1 MTMRFEGKVAMVTAT
16 VNLEELNKV
25 NVLTERVK
33 KRKQEFLAAKPHL
46 CPQRSRLFVES
57 WKETEG
63 EPLVIRWAKA
73 FQNILEGVPIVIRD
87 GELVVGSQNRY
98 VRGCFCAPEF
108 HADGFIGQLS
118 AEKLTS
124 SGEMV
129 ECDIEEWER
138 KSILEDAYYWKG
150 KSFACKATREWEELW
165 GSKIADFEKARA
177 WSSFIGNVSEVSAVD
192 YEKVLKKG
200 LIGVADEAREQ
211 INKAVIV
218 TEEDLHKIHF
228 WRAVVIVCEAGINY
242 ARRHA
247 DLAREMARAETDV
260 ARRKELE
267 TIAEIC
273 DWVPANPARS
283 FHEALQSF
291 WFIHLELYLETTGL
305 SKAPGRFDQY
315 MFPFYEKDIREGRL
329 TRQEAAELLGLLWV
343 KIGEYE
349 PFKPGDSKKYFANT
363 TLQNVTIGGV
373 KRDGSDATNE
383 LSYLMLEVAGKVKGN
398 NPHLSLRYHDN
409 IPGEFLIKAAETN
422 IATGAGIPAFF
433 NDGASIPSL
442 METWGTT
449 LEEARDFALVG
460 CGEKQPAPYAAVSS
474 KSGLSLAKPFELTL
488 YNGIDS
494 RTGIQLGPATGDAR
508 NFTSFEELSDAFKKQ
523 YAYMLDSL
531 IPAQKVAQIVL
542 TNTQQLPFHSALLN
556 DCIEKGADQLG
567 WGCHWRWN
575 YDTIVLFG
583 IQNPVNSLAAIK
595 KLVFEDKRVTMAELL
610 DALAVNFEGK
620 DDLRQ
625 LLLAAPKWG
634 NDDDYVDEIMK
645 DVWRWTGEITAQH
658 PAMWESGGYHIA
670 KHGVSF
676 NYYFGQVTGALPDGR
691 KAWEPL
697 ADGSLSPMRGTDVK
711 GPTAVINSASKIDIS
726 RTESTVLNQKI
737 HPSVVQTREGIEKF
751 LSLIKTY
758 FNQGGYH
765 IQFNIVSRETLLDAQ
780 RHPENYRDLLVRV
793 AGYSAFFVELPR
805 DIQDDIIARTEQTF

>member
-1 MTMRFEGKVAMVTAT
+1 MVSAT
-16 VNLEELNKV
+16 IELLNKV

-33 KRKQEFLAAKPHL
+33 RRKQEFLAAKPHL
-46 CPQRSRLFVES
+46 CPQRSRLFIDS

-63 EPLVIRWAKA
+63 EPLAIRWAKA
-73 FQNILEGVPIVIRD
+73 FQKVVEGIPIVIRD
-87 GELVVGSQNRY
+87 DELVVGSQTRY
-98 VRGCFCAPEF
+98 VRGCFCAPEYF
-108 HADGFIGQLS
+108 AETFIEQL
-118 AEKLTS
+118 AANEKLTS
-124 SGEMV
+124 SSETV

-150 KSFACKATREWEELW
+150 KSVTCKITREWEELW
-165 GSKIADFEKARA
+165 GSRIADGIEARLFNT
-177 WSSFIGNVSEVSAVD
+177 FIRNVSEVAAVD

-200 LIGVADEAREQ
+200 LIGIADEAREQ
-211 INKAVIV
+211 LNKATIA

-228 WRAVVIVCEAGINY
+228 WKAVLIVCEAGGKY

-247 DLAREMARAETDV
+247 DLAREMARTETDV

-291 WFIHLELYLETTGL
+291 WFIHLQLFLETTGMI
-305 SKAPGRFDQY
+305 KTPGRFDQY
-315 MFPFYEKDIREGRL
+315 MFSLYEKDIREGRL

-343 KIGEYE
+343 KIGEQE
-349 PFKPGDSKKYFANT
+349 PFKPSDSKKYFAGT

-383 LSYLMLEVAGKVKGN
+383 LSYLILEVAAKVKGN

-409 IPGEFLIKAAETN
+409 IPEEFLIKGAETN
-422 IATGAGIPAFF
+422 IVTGAGIPAFF
-433 NDGASIPSL
+433 NDKAAIPSL
-442 METWGTT
+442 MATWGTT
-449 LEEARDFALVG
+449 LEEARDWACVG
-460 CGEKQPAPYAAVSS
+460 CGERAPVPSAAESS
-474 KSGLSLAKPFELTL
+474 KNSLNLSKCFELAL
-488 YNGIDS
+488 YNGIDP
-494 RTGIQLGPATGDAR
+494 RTGTQLGPATGDAR
-508 NFTSFEELSDAFKKQ
+508 NFASFEEFYDALKKQ
-523 YAYMLDSL
+523 YAYVLDTV

-542 TNTQQLPFHSALLN
+542 TESQQLPFHSALLN
-556 DCIEKGADQLG
+556 DCIKNGADQLG
-567 WGCHWRWN
+567 RGCRWKWN
-575 YDTIVLFG
+575 YDTVILFG

-595 KLVFEDKRVTMAELL
+595 KLVFEDKRITMAELL

-645 DVWRWTGEITAQH
+645 DVWRWTGEIVAQH

-670 KHGVSF
+670 KHGLSMH
-676 NYYFGQVTGALPDGR
+676 YFLGKVTSALPDGR

-697 ADGSLSPMRGTDVK
+697 ADGSLSPMRGTDFK
-711 GPTAVINSASKIDIS
+711 GPTAVFNSASKIDIS
-726 RTESTVLNQKI
+726 KTESTILNQKI
-737 HPSVVQTREGIEKF
+737 PPSVVQTREGIEKF
-751 LSLIKTY
+751 LSLIRTY
-758 FNQGGYH
+758 FRQGGYH
-765 IQFNIVSRETLLDAQ
+765 VQFNIVSHETLLDAQ

-793 AGYSAFFVELPR
+793 AGYSAFFVELPQ
-805 DIQDDIIARTEQTF
+805 DVQDDIIARTELTF